1 MVAAKAKSEPIEAG
15 KGAAPAADAG
25 GSVAKVSDAD
35 CAEAKGVESAAKEGG
50 RDGPEAA
57 GTLRPTFELT
67 DTLRSRMRQPPRQR
81 SMCTACICTACARHG
96 HGMDTAWKQS
106 QAGLCLAAPEP
117 GSSSSSGRACR
128 LCSTPHPSGAGGWQA
143 AGRTAPASDANAG
156 RRLQP
161 SSPLPFPSRK
171 RVKLLDAQLQ
181 PVDQPELPVISVAED
196 GPGAAEQRAAAP
208 PEPSSLQR
216 EPQRKRPRPGPMV
229 TADDDSSDE
238 DGHEDARAAVDAP
251 TPRATSGDHASDEAA
266 GRAAAEP
273 ARPRQ
278 DELYGPAS
286 KKRLM
291 RRSEP
296 ARAGYRIGRIKQSP
310 ADAAAAT
317 TAGAQAFA
325 SPPMVIDL
333 ETASQVHV
341 CTDTRVHV
349 SPCAYAHKCMLAPHV
364 HCVCTACTLHAHRMH
379 IACTPML
386 PAGAEGA

>member
-15 KGAAPAADAG
+15 RGTAPAADAG

-96 HGMDTAWKQS
+96 HGMGTAWKQS
-106 QAGLCLAAPEP
+106 QAGLSQRLSPAPPPPLGAP
-117 GSSSSSGRACR
+117 GGSA
-128 LCSTPHPSGAGGWQA
+128 TPHTPLARGVTDCRAHSPSLGCQCW
-143 AGRTAPASDANAG
+143 PACH
-156 RRLQP
+156 LQP

-296 ARAGYRIGRIKQSP
+296 ARAGYRIGRIKQPP